1 MYGYVLSQESDC
13 LPGLDGSG
21 PERMQEIKEQHQKT
35 MEAKYRVDRRVLALT
50 LSVRATWSG
59 SDRANLIDTAVSES
73 TVANTG
79 RRQQEQLGVDVL
91 ILR

>member
-1 MYGYVLSQESDC
+1 
-13 LPGLDGSG
+13 
-21 PERMQEIKEQHQKT
+21 MQARRVETRPIKWELKEEQHQKT